1 MTQEPSGG
9 RADIIVAVHDLRRN
23 IRRAVGSILSD
34 PDRDVHAFVVAHN
47 LPDAEVRSHLQELI
61 DEHPERIRIE
71 ELHDGIP
78 SPSEPFNFGMAQSD
92 AEFVGIMGSDDEL
105 DAGAV
110 SQWRATLQR
119 HHADAVIAKVV
130 RGGLRNLVRS
140 PPKRPLHTG
149 ILDFARDR
157 LSYRSAP
164 LGLLRREAV
173 ARLGLELQPGAR
185 NGGDLPFVTRLW
197 LRGRV
202 VPAQGLA
209 AYVEHADAP
218 VRVTHVAKPVADE
231 LQPVRLLLAGRDVA
245 AMDRPQREALAT
257 KLLRRNLID
266 SVRKRDAGRAFTGE
280 DIAEFRE
287 IIGEIDRLAPR
298 ARDML
303 SSDQSRMLEEFLAE
317 APDLVAIARLDAASQ
332 QYRRPGAILP
342 GRLRFLLHRQAQPRF
357 FIATGLIKVGAS
369 RFFPAARAVL
379 FALIALAL
387 GAVLIR
393 IGRAFL

>member
-1 MTQEPSGG
+1 
-9 RADIIVAVHDLRRN
+9 
-23 IRRAVGSILSD
+23 
-34 PDRDVHAFVVAHN
+34 
-47 LPDAEVRSHLQELI
+47 
-61 DEHPERIRIE
+61 
-71 ELHDGIP
+71 
-78 SPSEPFNFGMAQSD
+78 
-92 AEFVGIMGSDDEL
+92 
-105 DAGAV
+105 
-110 SQWRATLQR
+110 
-119 HHADAVIAKVV
+119 
-130 RGGLRNLVRS
+130 
-140 PPKRPLHTG
+140 
-149 ILDFARDR
+149 
-157 LSYRSAP
+157 
-164 LGLLRREAV
+164 
-173 ARLGLELQPGAR
+173 
-185 NGGDLPFVTRLW
+185 
-197 LRGRV
+197 
-202 VPAQGLA
+202 
-209 AYVEHADAP
+209 
-218 VRVTHVAKPVADE
+218 
-231 LQPVRLLLAGRDVA
+231 
-245 AMDRPQREALAT
+245 MDRPQREALAT

-393 IGRAFL
+393 DRPSVPVSAPRALPVG